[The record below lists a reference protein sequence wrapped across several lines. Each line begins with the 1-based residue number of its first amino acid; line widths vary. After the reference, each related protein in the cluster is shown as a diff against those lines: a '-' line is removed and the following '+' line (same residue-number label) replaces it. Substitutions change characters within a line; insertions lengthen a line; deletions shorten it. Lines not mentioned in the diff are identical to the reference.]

1 MRYRHSMLRLVP
13 ILIILICLLL
23 ALHFNVYHYLNF
35 ESLKQHHLALEAL
48 THKHFFWFSLLFIV
62 IYTTCVAISLP
73 GAALF
78 TMAGGFLF
86 GIGVGLI
93 YAVISATT
101 GSVIV
106 FLAIRFAFA
115 EIIAKKTYKWTE
127 NMKNNF
133 EKNAFHYL
141 IFIRLVPI
149 IPLWLSNIVP
159 ALLNM
164 RFSTYLAGTFIG
176 IIPGTFIY
184 ILLGNSLNNL
194 FEKDQTPN
202 FSIILEPQFFIPLL
216 LLGLLALLP
225 VVIKQFKKE
234 KIEMG
239 R

>member
-1 MRYRHSMLRLVP
+1 MRYRRIILRLVP
-13 ILIILICLLL
+13 VLIILTCLLL

-35 ESLKQHHLALEAL
+35 ENLKQHHLELEAL
-48 THKHFFWFSLLFIV
+48 TQKHFFWFSLFFIV
-62 IYTTCVAISLP
+62 IYTTSVAISLP

-86 GIGVGLI
+86 GIVIGLI
-93 YAVISATT
+93 YAVISATL
-101 GSVIV
+101 GSIII

-115 EIIAKKTYKWTE
+115 EVFAKKTYKWTE

-141 IFIRLVPI
+141 IFIRLVPV

-164 RFSTYLAGTFIG
+164 RFVTYLMGTFIG

-184 ILLGNSLNNL
+184 ILLGNSLNDL
-194 FEKDQTPN
+194 FEKDRTPD
-202 FSIILEPQFFIPLL
+202 FSIVFEPQFFIPLL

-225 VVIKQFKKE
+225 VVVKRFRKNKDE
-234 KIEMG
+234 SG
-239 R
+239 N